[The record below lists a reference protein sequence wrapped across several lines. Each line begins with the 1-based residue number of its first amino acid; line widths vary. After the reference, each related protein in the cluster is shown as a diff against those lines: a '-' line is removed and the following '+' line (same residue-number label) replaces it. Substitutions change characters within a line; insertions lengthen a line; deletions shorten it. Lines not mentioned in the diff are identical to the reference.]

1 LLQVHYSEDID
12 LVQIKPGPIKPI
24 MERLKEVIT
33 FFEEDRKTQ
42 VKGHGA
48 KALYRFTS
56 DYEQIR
62 LRLKLEIN
70 CKEYFHVENW
80 TSFPFEVSSD
90 WFTGKANITTYSI
103 NELLGT
109 KRRALYQRK
118 KGRDL
123 FDLDYSRLNMEIDL
137 DQVITSFN
145 QYMDFS
151 VESSPTRKQFLLNLE
166 EKEQDSDFLND
177 MDGLI
182 RPGVEYNQAAAFEWL
197 KNDVLTKLR

>member
-1 LLQVHYSEDID
+1 
-12 LVQIKPGPIKPI
+12 
-24 MERLKEVIT
+24 
-33 FFEEDRKTQ
+33 
-42 VKGHGA
+42 
-48 KALYRFTS
+48 
-56 DYEQIR
+56 
-62 LRLKLEIN
+62 
-70 CKEYFHVENW
+70 
-80 TSFPFEVSSD
+80 
-90 WFTGKANITTYSI
+90 
-103 NELLGT
+103 LLGT
-109 KRRALYQRK
+109 KLRALYQRK